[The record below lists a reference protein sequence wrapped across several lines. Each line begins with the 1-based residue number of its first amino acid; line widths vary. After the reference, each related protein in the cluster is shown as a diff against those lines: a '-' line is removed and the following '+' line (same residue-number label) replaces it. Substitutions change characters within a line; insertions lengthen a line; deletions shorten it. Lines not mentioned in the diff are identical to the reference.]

1 MTDIEIPVGKRTW
14 QYRLFEILP
23 GLISYL
29 MILAPFLLALWNPLY
44 AAIFVITYIIM
55 FFVKA
60 MIMAGRTIQG
70 HRTLERAQ
78 KIDWQQRLD
87 DLRNPETAIDSLP
100 RNRRGANAIHRQRLK
115 QYMKTVDRLAPDDIY
130 NAVIIA
136 MYNESID
143 VLSPTVEAVLASH
156 YDPSHVFLTIAYEE
170 RGGAA
175 AQEVV
180 DELFKRYGH
189 RFGHFMA
196 VQHPVDLPNEVIGK
210 GGNIT
215 YAGRAVQ
222 RMIEDKKLDA
232 DNVIVTTL
240 DSDNRPHKRYLS
252 YLTYEYIL
260 HPSPRTVAFQPLA
273 LFLNNIWDAPAPMR
287 VIATGNSFWNI
298 INSMRPHMLRNFAS
312 HSQSLA
318 ALIDMDFW
326 STRTIV
332 EDGHQ
337 FWRSFFRFD
346 GNYHV
351 VPIYVPIYQDAV
363 LSDTYKKTLKAQF
376 IQIRRWAYGVSDIPY
391 VATRLFRKHRTVS
404 YSRGIPKFL
413 RLFESHIS
421 WASSP
426 FIIAFGAFGPL
437 LLNQESNRSI
447 IAHQLPAIVGGV
459 QQIAMIGLLISIFIS
474 FKMLPPRPERY
485 KKRRNIWMVLQWA
498 LMPVTSI
505 IYGASAAINSQTR
518 LLLGK
523 YLDKFDITEKAVVG
537 EDGKAKA

>member
-1 MTDIEIPVGKRTW
+1 MTDIEIPIGKRTA
-14 QYRLFEILP
+14 QYRFFEILP
-23 GLISYL
+23 GVISYM
-29 MILAPFLLALWNPLY
+29 MILAPFLLAFWEPLY

-60 MIMAGRTIQG
+60 IIMAGRTIQG
-70 HRTLERAQ
+70 YQTLDKAK
-78 KIDWQQRLD
+78 KIDWHQRLL
-87 DLRNPETAIDSLP
+87 DLYNPEKALESLP
-100 RNRRGANAIHRQRLK
+100 KKRRGVNAVHRQRLE
-115 QYMKTVDRLAPDDIY
+115 QYIKTVDHLSPDDIY

-143 VLSPTVEAVLASH
+143 VLAPTVEAVLDSE
-156 YDPSHVFLTIAYEE
+156 YDAKHIFLTIAYEE
-170 RGGAA
+170 RGGEA

-180 DELFKRYGH
+180 NELFKRYGH

-196 VQHPVDLPNEVIGK
+196 VQHPKDLPNEVIGK

-222 RMIEDKKLDA
+222 RLVEEKGLDP

-240 DSDNRPHKRYLS
+240 DSDNRPHKQYLS

-273 LFLNNIWDAPAPMR
+273 LFLNNIWDVPAPMR
-287 VIATGNSFWNI
+287 VIATGNSFWNL
-298 INSMRPHMLRNFAS
+298 INSLRPHMLRNFAS

-363 LSDTYKKTLKAQF
+363 LSETYKKTLKAQF

-391 VATRLFRKHRTVS
+391 VATRLFRKHRTVPMS
-404 YSRGIPKFL
+404 KGLPKFL
-413 RLFESHIS
+413 RLFESHVS

-437 LLNQESNRSI
+437 LLNQESNRNI
-447 IAHQLPAIVGGV
+447 IAHQLPSIVGGV
-459 QQIAMIGLLISIFIS
+459 QQIAMIGLLVSIFIS

-485 KKRRNIWMVLQWA
+485 KRRRTVWMVLQWA
-498 LMPVTSI
+498 LMPLTSI
-505 IYGASAAINSQTR
+505 VYGASAAINSQTR
-518 LLLGK
+518 LMLGK

-537 EDGKAKA
+537 SDGKAKS